1 MIRSSSLPISYSPG
15 GEQLR
20 PSRSL
25 EWISR
30 RSPVSREEPSFS
42 APLHDHRPRN
52 ASNVL
57 ECYVGEAGGDPAT
70 LSARLLLDSPV
81 ELADARRSESVWHR
95 CQKIHIERPAL
106 QPAHRQQARQCEP
119 QHFYLTVHRFYGK
132 VQGMTGEI
140 DRCIDW
146 CMSKG
151 KLVFTAQRFGNWCA
165 NKVKWDREQEIN
177 KQEMEKLK
185 TGTVA
190 QRSDYQRRM

>member
-1 MIRSSSLPISYSPG
+1 MPI
-15 GEQLR
+15 ELT
-20 PSRSL
+20 
-25 EWISR
+25 
-30 RSPVSREEPSFS
+30 PVQKILANKLSEH
-42 APLHDHRPRN
+42 AKDACTL
-52 ASNVL
+52 
-57 ECYVGEAGGDPAT
+57 VG
-70 LSARLLLDSPV
+70 LK
-81 ELADARRSESVWHR
+81 
-95 CQKIHIERPAL
+95 CQK
-106 QPAHRQQARQCEP
+106 CEP

-190 QRSDYQRRM
+190 QRSEYQRRM